1 VFLLNGFWEALWL
14 GYAALIRRW
23 MAPWTAVEAHG
34 FPPRGTEEVL
44 FQVLGLELVA
54 LVLAAMAWRFL
65 IRRKP
70 AQTRT
75 RQALRA
81 FLAALGFLL
90 ACFLVLE
97 AALRCHVANRPQA
110 TFIPHP
116 YYLYRGNPNQTVRFR
131 YPTPIQLN
139 SSGLREREIPLEKG
153 PDEFRILV
161 TGDSNAFGQG
171 VLVERTWPRLMEAR
185 LQEHHPERR
194 ITVINQSM
202 PGYSLAQSWYLYQE
216 VGRRYQPDLLVV
228 GSHGWTTRPESADLR
243 RFLAD
248 VPPLRNLHA
257 MLYRSMTY
265 LTLRKEL
272 SRLRAHQTGQA
283 PPEFNQPTQD
293 RQECA
298 RFLKRFLDEVR
309 DRNLAALF
317 VAPSP
322 PDRERP
328 LDMWHSG
335 ELRPLL
341 ESVRADE
348 PIRFTEWLRTLPREQ
363 WTLSASDQH
372 FNEAGHQSIARQ
384 FADAILEG
392 RLIELK
398 TR

>member
-216 VGRRYQPDLLVV
+216 VGRRYDPDLILV
-228 GSHGWTTRPESADLR
+228 GCHGWTVRPETRDSR
-243 RFLAD
+243 RFLVEVA
-248 VPPLRNLHA
+248 PLRRLHRA
-257 MLYRSMTY
+257 LYRSQTY
-265 LTLRKEL
+265 LAVRKEVV
-272 SRLRAHQTGQA
+272 RWHAHRTGWV
-283 PPEFNQPTQD
+283 PPEFCDPVQD
-293 RQECA
+293 LRLCIPDLF
-298 RFLKRFLDEVR
+298 RFLEEVQSR
-309 DRNLAALF
+309 RLAAVF
-317 VAPSP
+317 VAPGP
-322 PDRERP
+322 PTADRPLGLWQTKELLAVVRAAGPDRPILFVEWFRDLP
-328 LDMWHSG
+328 LDQ
-335 ELRPLL
+335 
-341 ESVRADE
+341 
-348 PIRFTEWLRTLPREQ
+348 F
-363 WTLSASDQH
+363 TLSATDQH
-372 FNEAGHQSIARQ
+372 FSVAGHASIARR
-384 FADAILEG
+384 FAEQIVKG
-392 RLIELK
+392 RLLER
-398 TR
+398 TAR